1 MIVEVGAAAE
11 GMYFG
16 VIHGLGNDGDDD
28 DETFIYVLSIL
39 QDRVLMEESLVSL
52 AVLLKVRFK
61 RAFLSFFIKHKVL
74 FFELFVN
81 L

>member
-1 MIVEVGAAAE
+1 MLQQNET
-11 GMYFG
+11 YFG

-52 AVLLKVRFK
+52 AVLLKVRLSAK
-61 RAFLSFFIKHKVL
+61 RRALGPFSL
-74 FFELFVN
+74 
-81 L
+81 